1 MDEINTS
8 QNEYMFQFHEAVQQQ
23 QGSGQTGVQVHRP
36 RDQQRGGVQGYINN
50 PRYHNAIESG
60 ANQQEGERSREVSAT
75 AEEPVGTPNDPMHT
89 AAQSPG
95 SEDYEIMTPPF
106 SSSPLPGEQINRAQQ
121 PPLSLQPV
129 VPVYLTL
136 QPAVTTSQSNHL
148 LQSTASSVEPVV
160 AHSSRTQPVLT
171 EVASKLV
178 SQTGQTTSNFASANI
193 QSVVS
198 PQVNS
203 NQTLS
208 VQPHQPMDYLYPLQ
222 SYSVCGPPVVV
233 SETPVAAVHQAPVAS
248 RPSGQA
254 APVTAVIAQP
264 GIQQPPNQIQALSHP
279 RNEQMTTVQPHVGT
293 SHSAAVVRLPEASGQ
308 QSNGGVTSQEISI
321 VSHT

>member
-1 MDEINTS
+1 MDEINTRE
-8 QNEYMFQFHEAVQQQ
+8 NEYMFQFHEAVQQQ

-36 RDQQRGGVQGYINN
+36 SDQQRGGVQGYINN

-75 AEEPVGTPNDPMHT
+75 AEEPLGTPNDPMHT

-106 SSSPLPGEQINRAQQ
+106 SSSPLPGEQINRAHQ

-160 AHSSRTQPVLT
+160 AHSSRTQSVLSG
-171 EVASKLV
+171 VASKV
-178 SQTGQTTSNFASANI
+178 ISQTGQKTSNLASANI
-193 QSVVS
+193 QSVA
-198 PQVNS
+198 VNS

-208 VQPHQPMDYLYPLQ
+208 AQSHQPMDYLYPLQ

-233 SETPVAAVHQAPVAS
+233 SETPVTAVHQIPVAS
-248 RPSGQA
+248 WPSGQA

-264 GIQQPPNQIQALSHP
+264 GIQQPSNQIQALSHP

-293 SHSAAVVRLPEASGQ
+293 SPHSAAVVRLPEASGQ
-308 QSNGGVTSQEISI
+308 QSNSGGTSQEISI